1 MKSSVASGL
10 DTSLVLSLHPF
21 SFAAQ
26 APAGHGTRGGKRQ
39 ADMLLPWTWPLPDM
53 SRSVHSSFTVASHP
67 TCSQQRL
74 LYPYVRATHGLLPT
88 LYSGQLL
95 GPCCC
100 CCCCYSVWAC
110 KSCVRAADLLVEAG
124 QPACSHVCMCRVDR

>member
-67 TCSQQRL
+67 TCSQQKL

-100 CCCCYSVWAC
+100 CCCY
-110 KSCVRAADLLVEAG
+110 G
-124 QPACSHVCMCRVDR
+124 PASHVCVPPTCSSRQASLHVRMSACVE